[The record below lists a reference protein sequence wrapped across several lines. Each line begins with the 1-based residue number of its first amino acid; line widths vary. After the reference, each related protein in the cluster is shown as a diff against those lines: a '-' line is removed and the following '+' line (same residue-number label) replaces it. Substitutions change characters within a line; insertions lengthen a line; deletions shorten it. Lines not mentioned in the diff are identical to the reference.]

1 MEDIKGFD
9 GEFRWLSN
17 FWKCEVELDGMK
29 FDSTENAYQAA
40 KCENI
45 AERIKFTNITAG
57 QAKRLS
63 RQINVREDW
72 DSVKLEVMDDL
83 LRQKFENKDL
93 ADKLLATGDCLIEET
108 NSWADVFWGVCGG
121 VGENNL
127 GRLLMKIR
135 EDLWKGLVLR

>member
-1 MEDIKGFD
+1 MEVINGFD

-45 AERIKFTNITAG
+45 AERIKFVNISPG

-63 RQINVREDW
+63 RKIKVREDW
-72 DSVKLEVMDDL
+72 NSVKLEIMEDL
-83 LRQKFENKDL
+83 LRQKFQIKEL
-93 ADKLLATGDCLIEET
+93 ADLLVATGDCHIEET
-108 NSWADVFWGVCGG
+108 NSWGDVFWGVCKG
-121 VGENNL
+121 VGQNNL
-127 GRLLMKIR
+127 GKLLMRIR
-135 EDLWKGLVLR
+135 SELKG